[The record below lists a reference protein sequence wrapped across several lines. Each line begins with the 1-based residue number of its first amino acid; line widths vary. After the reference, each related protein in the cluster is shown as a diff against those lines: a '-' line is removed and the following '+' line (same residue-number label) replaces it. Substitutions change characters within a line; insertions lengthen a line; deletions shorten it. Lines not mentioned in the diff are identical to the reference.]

1 MQKTNILLSTSV
13 VLSPALNYNLLK
25 NIKNKQTK
33 KPKQLYS
40 RPNKA
45 VSGVRLRHQCCFKA
59 ALVILTCHQLLRT
72 SALDLME

>member
-33 KPKQLYS
+33 KPKQLWRQPISCSMEGIPTWLQQYS
-40 RPNKA
+40 TS
-45 VSGVRLRHQCCFKA
+45 V
-59 ALVILTCHQLLRT
+59 VIGTEKLKG
-72 SALDLME
+72 

>member
-33 KPKQLYS
+33 KTKT
-40 RPNKA
+40 A
-45 VSGVRLRHQCCFKA
+45 VFQTK
-59 ALVILTCHQLLRT
+59 
-72 SALDLME
+72 